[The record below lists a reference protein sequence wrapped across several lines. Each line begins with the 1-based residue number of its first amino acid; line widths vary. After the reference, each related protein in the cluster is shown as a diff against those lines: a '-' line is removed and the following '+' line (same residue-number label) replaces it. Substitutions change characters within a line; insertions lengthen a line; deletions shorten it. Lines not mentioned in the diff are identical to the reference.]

1 VTIENI
7 LALPFIVVGIAAVLV
22 FWGALG
28 ALIVSVV
35 VAIFTASLA
44 TFGGLFGILVAVLAI
59 IYLIGIL
66 YVL

>member
-1 VTIENI
+1 MTIENI